1 MASRRVGTG
10 KAHVLKAG
18 LTCFVFLLTLFFFSI
33 PSPAAQVEA
42 RVRIIEAS
50 NKGATVDPSLKDVHG
65 QLGSLFS
72 FTSYRLL
79 KDETVPI
86 YLRQPVIVLVHPGR
100 SLEMTLLSQ
109 PRETVEMRLR
119 IRRDNTETLNTQVR
133 LSPGRTILI
142 GGPRHGEGVL
152 ILALSAR

>member
-1 MASRRVGTG
+1 MAPRRVGAG
-10 KAHVLKAG
+10 KAHFLKTG
-18 LTCFVFLLTLFFFSI
+18 FSCFVFLLTFFFFSI
-33 PSPAAQVEA
+33 PSPAAQVAA

-50 NKGATVDPSLKDVHG
+50 NKGGTVDPSLKDVHG
-65 QLGSLFS
+65 QLGSLFN

-79 KDETVPI
+79 KDETVSI
-86 YLRQPVIVLVHPGR
+86 YLRQPVMVPVHPGR

-109 PRETVEMRLR
+109 PRDAVEMRLR

-142 GGPRHGEGVL
+142 GGPRHGDGVL
-152 ILALSAR
+152 ILALSAK

>member
-1 MASRRVGTG
+1 MAPRRVGAGST
-10 KAHVLKAG
+10 HLLKAG
-18 LTCFVFLLTLFFFSI
+18 LSCFVFLLTIVFFSV
-33 PSPAAQVEA
+33 SSSAAQVEA

-50 NKGATVDPSLKDVHG
+50 NKGGTVDPSLKDVHA

-86 YLRQPVIVLVHPGR
+86 YLRQPVVVPVHPGR

-109 PRETVEMRLR
+109 PRNAVEMRLR

-152 ILALSAR
+152 ILALSAK

>member
-1 MASRRVGTG
+1 MASRRVGAG
-10 KAHVLKAG
+10 KARILRTG
-18 LTCFVFLLTLFFFSI
+18 LPCFILLMTLLVYST

-50 NKGATVDPSLKDVHG
+50 NRGGTVDPSLKDVHG

-79 KDETVPI
+79 KDEMVPV
-86 YLRQPVIVLVHPGR
+86 YLRQPVVVSVPPDR
-100 SLEMTLLSQ
+100 SLEITLLSER
-109 PRETVEMRLR
+109 RETVEMRLR
-119 IRRDNTETLNTQVR
+119 IRRENMETLNTQVR

-142 GGPRHGEGVL
+142 GGPRHGDGVL